1 MHLPP
6 ILAASLCFAFI
17 LWLLRRDAK
26 RASGVSAALWIPL
39 IWVWIIA
46 SKPLAYWFASGTAA
60 SEVVDVNQGSFFD
73 RNAYLVLIF
82 LGLIVLVKRGVT
94 WNQVFVQ
101 NRWLWIFSLFCLISV
116 MWSPIPFVAFKRW
129 IKDVGTIVMILVL
142 LTEQNP
148 TVAIRTLF
156 LRCAYLLVPLSVLF
170 IKYYPEMG
178 KYYNQWTGAACYGG
192 VTTNKNSLGVLAMIS
207 GLCLLWSIV
216 DIEKRS
222 TWLKT
227 ARSTWPELAVLL
239 MCVWILKIADSAT
252 SLACFIVG
260 TAVFLAIHLNWV
272 ITNLR
277 RLGWCMCGLVL
288 ASFLFFAIPDL
299 RKVVAESLGRDV
311 NLTTRTDIWDA
322 ALDLKTNPLIGAGF
336 ASVWLTRDGAAL
348 VKEMG
353 GLAHS
358 HNGYLETYLNTGL
371 VGVALLLAVMFTAGR
386 NTIRELSSGAVVGNL
401 FAALFLCGVIYNYTE
416 VTFNKD
422 NIVGFSLWLMATQLR
437 LPCHLEITGTDAAFE
452 ASAWNVN
459 LSGIESVKSSQSQ
472 ERWAIMRTED
482 THVPHA

>member
-46 SKPLAYWFASGTAA
+46 SKPLGYWLASGTAA
-60 SEVVDVNQGSFFD
+60 SEVVDATEGSFFD
-73 RNAYLVLIF
+73 RNACLVLIF
-82 LGLIVLVKRGVT
+82 LGVIVLAKRGVT

-116 MWSPIPFVAFKRW
+116 MWSPVPFVAFKRW
-129 IKDVGTIVMILVL
+129 IRDVGSIVMILVI

-178 KYYNQWTGAACYGG
+178 KYYNQWTGEAGYSG

-227 ARSTWPELAVLL
+227 VRSTWPELAVLL
-239 MCVWILKIADSAT
+239 MCVWILKIADSQT
-252 SLACFIVG
+252 SLSCFIVG
-260 TAVFLAIHLNWV
+260 TAVFLAIHLSWV

-277 RLGWCMCGLVL
+277 HLGWCMCGLVL
-288 ASFLFFAIPDL
+288 ASFLCFAMPDL
-299 RKVVAESLGRDV
+299 RKVVAESLGRKAD
-311 NLTTRTDIWDA
+311 LTERTDIWDQ
-322 ALDLKTNPLIGAGF
+322 ALDLETNPLIGAGF
-336 ASVWLTRDGAAL
+336 ASVWLTHDGAAL

-371 VGVALLLAVMFTAGR
+371 VGVVLLLAVIVTAGR

-401 FAALFLCGVIYNYTE
+401 FAALLLSGIIYNYTE
-416 VTFNKD
+416 VTFNNG

-437 LPCHLEITGTDAAFE
+437 LPRRFEITRTDAAFE
-452 ASAWNVN
+452 APAWDVN
-459 LSGIESVKSSQSQ
+459 LSGIESVKSSSLKN
-472 ERWAIMRTED
+472 AGLS
-482 THVPHA
+482 